1 MRPHL
6 YRSVIFL
13 SIWVWVWVFKVAP
26 ISIGHLP
33 VSLCSVWVFGPHL
46 YRSVVHFVSSVFETA
61 PILIGR
67 FHVSSA
73 FKTTP
78 ISIDHSFC
86 QFSFWDHGYIDQSF
100 PCQFSFRTA
109 PISIG
114 HSPCQFS
121 FCDRTYIDQSFPCQF
136 SFWDYTYIDRSLS
149 CQLSWLL
156 FVFESHLPSW
166 VLFDLASHLFLWVHS
181 FWRSIIPYLAYHWAI
196 HCIMV

>member
-121 FCDRTYIDQSFPCQF
+121 FWDRTYID
-136 SFWDYTYIDRSLS
+136 RSCILS
-149 CQLSWLL
+149 VQLSGPYLYW
-156 FVFESHLPSW
+156 
-166 VLFDLASHLFLWVHS
+166 
-181 FWRSIIPYLAYHWAI
+181 SIISMSVQFLGLHLYRSVIVLSVELTFVRLWIAPA
-196 HCIMV
+196 